1 MASFEFVREHSP
13 YKNREALL
21 DDYTPDTLV
30 GRDSEL
36 EEYHGALQPAIYG
49 EQPDNIFLYGKA
61 GVGKTAATRFLLDKL
76 ENNADDYDDLDIFT
90 ELVNCDG
97 LNSSYRVASHLVNIL
112 RDPANRISETG
123 YSRSQVYELM
133 WDELDSHGGIILLVL
148 DEIDH
153 LKDDSI
159 LYQLSRARE
168 NENLT
173 EARIGL
179 IGISNDLTF
188 RDGLSPKVR
197 SSLCERSISFST
209 YDANELRAV
218 LEQRREVAFKDDVLT
233 DDVIPLC
240 AAFGAQESGDARK
253 ALDLLLKA
261 GDLAREENAEKVSEE
276 HVRRGRDLL
285 EREQVA
291 RGIADL
297 NDHERLVVYALA
309 TLEAEGETPARSRE
323 IYSRYKALSEAA
335 RREALT
341 ARWLREHLDDLAMLG
356 ILSVSEINEGSAGGK
371 YREYALQQDLA
382 VVLDALEETLE
393 AMGVHTSVK
402 GYV

>member
-1 MASFEFVREHSP
+1 MWEEI
-13 YKNREALL
+13 
-21 DDYTPDTLV
+21 DD
-30 GRDSEL
+30 
-36 EEYHGALQPAIYG
+36 
-49 EQPDNIFLYGKA
+49 
-61 GVGKTAATRFLLDKL
+61 
-76 ENNADDYDDLDIFT
+76 
-90 ELVNCDG
+90 
-97 LNSSYRVASHLVNIL
+97 
-112 RDPANRISETG
+112 
-123 YSRSQVYELM
+123 
-133 WDELDSHGGIILLVL
+133 HGGIILIVL

-159 LYQLSRARE
+159 LYQLSGARE

-188 RDGLSPKVR
+188 RDSLSPKVR
-197 SSLCERSISFST
+197 SSLCERAISFPT

-218 LEQRREVAFKDDVLT
+218 LEQRKNVAFKDDVLT
-233 DDVIPLC
+233 DDVVPLC

-261 GDLAREENAEKVSEE
+261 GDLVREENDQEVTEQ
-276 HVRRGRDLL
+276 HVRRGRELL

-309 TLEAEGETPARSRE
+309 TLEAEGDTPARSRK
-323 IYSRYKALSEAA
+323 IYTRYKSLADAA
-335 RREALT
+335 GKDSLT

-356 ILSVSEINEGSAGGK
+356 ILNVTEINEGSAGGK
-371 YREYALQQDLA
+371 YREYDLQQDLA
-382 VVLDALEETLE
+382 VVLDALEETFE
-393 AMGVHTSVK
+393 AMGVHASVK
-402 GYV
+402 DYL

>member
-1 MASFEFVREHSP
+1 MGSFEFVREHSP

-61 GVGKTAATRFLLDKL
+61 GVGKTAATRFLLNKL

-97 LNSSYRVASHLVNIL
+97 LNSSYRVASHLVNTL

-168 NENLT
+168 NGNLT

-218 LEQRREVAFKDDVLT
+218 LDQRREVAFKDDVLT

-261 GDLAREENAEKVSEE
+261 GDLAREENAAQVSEE

-323 IYSRYKALSEAA
+323 IYSRYKALSVTAQ
-335 RREALT
+335 REALT
-341 ARWLREHLDDLAMLG
+341 ARWLREHLDDLSMLG